1 MSILHE
7 GYELLYRRYGT
18 SGTIIRS
25 PSPQSSISD
34 LSMSQKSS
42 STLDLLKTFPKSS
55 MMVLRWSL
63 RDKKRTEEVL
73 NNFADLNSRIHENI
87 KLWSLAT
94 SIGLDI
100 QHLERLK
107 NDQSSI
113 DLGFNVDATLQ
124 IAAGDAQAISGSV
137 ELSGQGWMDAIN
149 ASTPVEERFGLIQ
162 LNGMRFLQEN
172 RSYDEHRYASTME
185 VDPRTKDR
193 VDGLAKLLQH
203 PKERVFCIPRCVGWK
218 YIPPSRRIAF
228 AFEIPANVST
238 EPVSLRRLL
247 DGTEKPELGDKFQ
260 LAFGLARCI
269 AQLQMVKWVSL
280 NVVD

>member
-1 MSILHE
+1 
-7 GYELLYRRYGT
+7 
-18 SGTIIRS
+18 
-25 PSPQSSISD
+25 
-34 LSMSQKSS
+34 
-42 STLDLLKTFPKSS
+42 

-137 ELSGQGWMDAIN
+137 ELCGQGWMDAIK
-149 ASTPVEERFGLIQ
+149 ASKPVEERFGLIQ

-172 RSYDEHRYASTME
+172 RSYDEHRHASTTE

-218 YIPPSRRIAF
+218 YIPTSRRIAF
-228 AFEIPANVST
+228 AFEIPADVST

-260 LAFGLARCI
+260 LAFRLARCI